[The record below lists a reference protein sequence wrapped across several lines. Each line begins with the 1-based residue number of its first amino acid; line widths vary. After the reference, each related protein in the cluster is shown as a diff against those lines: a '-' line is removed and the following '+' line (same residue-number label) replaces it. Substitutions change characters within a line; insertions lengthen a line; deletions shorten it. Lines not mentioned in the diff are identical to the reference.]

1 MEPESLL
8 SNGFPGA
15 ASPEQRFTNH
25 PVPNARAAR
34 LRGLELVGALRRRLS
49 PCGPGSWQ
57 AGATS
62 HEGPTGGLGSM

>member
-25 PVPNARAAR
+25 PVPDAKAA
-34 LRGLELVGALRRRLS
+34 LLGGLELGGVLRRRLS

-62 HEGPTGGLGSM
+62 HEGLTGGLGSV